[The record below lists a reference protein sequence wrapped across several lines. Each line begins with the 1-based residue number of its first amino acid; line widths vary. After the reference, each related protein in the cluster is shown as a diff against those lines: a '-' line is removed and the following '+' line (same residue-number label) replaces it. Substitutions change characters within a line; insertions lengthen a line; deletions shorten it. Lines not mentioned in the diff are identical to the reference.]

1 MRLVPSLALLVAVV
15 PFAHA
20 ARTPE
25 ETKDTEKIEKLG
37 GKVTVDEALPEAARL
52 RVTFRR
58 LDDKAAANL
67 KGLKR
72 IAALTV
78 EDASALTD
86 RTLAVIGTLTNLREL
101 SLTEPRMTNAGMTP
115 LKGLKELRKLYLID
129 ADKVSDSGVAVLKG
143 FDKLGEL
150 DLSGSGLTSAAG
162 NTFKTLTAL
171 RLLAVNKTK
180 FGDAG
185 VAQLKELMELRKL
198 EAVNTD
204 VSVKAAMG
212 LEQAIKGIQVRR

>member
-1 MRLVPSLALLVAVV
+1 MLFAVV

-20 ARTPE
+20 GRTAEEARDAE
-25 ETKDTEKIEKLG
+25 RIEKLG
-37 GKVTVDEALPEAARL
+37 GTVTVDESLPEAARL
-52 RVTFRR
+52 RVGFKR

-78 EDASALTD
+78 EDASGLTD
-86 RTLAVIGTLTNLREL
+86 RTPAVIGTLTNLREL
-101 SLTEPRMTNAGMTP
+101 SLTDPRMTNSGMAS

-129 ADKVSDSGVAVLKG
+129 ADKVSDTGVAALKG
-143 FDKLGEL
+143 FDKLEEL
-150 DLSGSGLTSAAG
+150 DLSGSGLTAAAG
-162 NTFKTLTAL
+162 ATFKTLTGL
-171 RLLAVNKTK
+171 KLLAVNKTK

-185 VAQLKELMELRKL
+185 VAQLKELKELRKL

-212 LEQAIKGIQVRR
+212 LEEAIKGVRVRR